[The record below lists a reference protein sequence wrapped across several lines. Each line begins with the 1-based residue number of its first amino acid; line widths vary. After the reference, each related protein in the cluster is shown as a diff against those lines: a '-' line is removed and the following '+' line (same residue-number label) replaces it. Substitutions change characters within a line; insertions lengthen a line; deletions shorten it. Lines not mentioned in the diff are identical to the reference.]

1 MRIEL
6 WHFAS
11 SMYDYMHVMRITA
24 QMQVRVS
31 VDIQYYDPQRERIS
45 YVTVSL
51 FTYQAMKKTA
61 SRTSC
66 LSHHLRIHLTIF

>member
-11 SMYDYMHVMRITA
+11 SMRITA

-31 VDIQYYDPQRERIS
+31 VDIYYDPQRERIS

-61 SRTSC
+61 SRTSY